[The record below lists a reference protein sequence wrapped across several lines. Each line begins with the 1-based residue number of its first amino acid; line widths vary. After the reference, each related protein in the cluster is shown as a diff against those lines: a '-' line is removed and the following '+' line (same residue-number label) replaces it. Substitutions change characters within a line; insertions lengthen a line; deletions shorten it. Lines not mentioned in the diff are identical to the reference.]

1 MEKVLIF
8 SQEQKSLIWSRFVGP
23 NGGTQ
28 EEARHFVEVC
38 ETFGLN
44 PLLGDIVF
52 QKYETKQGAR
62 TNFITTRDGLLRIAA
77 QHPDYIGA
85 PCAAEVRE
93 GDEFEFI
100 PSEGN
105 VRHVFGQKRGNII
118 GAYAVLYHKRFRPCA
133 VFVNF
138 AEYFKAN
145 ARSQRK
151 NGQGG
156 SPIWDAMPTAMI
168 VKIAEVF
175 VLRRQFPL
183 GGLYTAEE
191 MGLEEFKSEQ
201 VDFITDPEKSPENNK
216 PEPLKSAHQH
226 KLKEEQPADE
236 EPQSS
241 PKEENQLN
249 PTGNTNS
256 KGFIL
261 KQYDSGV
268 SPSGIPYAKLH
279 VVDQESKEEKLVL
292 AKGVESVE
300 LTRQIPEEEAFLM
313 DIREENGYLFL
324 ESVNNVEAGAVS

>member
-1 MEKVLIF
+1 MEKAFVF
-8 SQEQKSLIWSRFVGP
+8 SQEQRSLIWSRFVGP

-52 QKYETKQGAR
+52 QKYETKQESR

-105 VRHVFGQKRGNII
+105 VRHVFGQKRGKII
-118 GAYAVLYHKRFRPCA
+118 GAYAVIYHKRFRPCK

-138 AEYFKAN
+138 EEYFKAN
-145 ARSQRK
+145 ARSQRG
-151 NGQGG
+151 NGKGG
-156 SPIWDAMPTAMI
+156 SPICDALPTAMI
-168 VKIAEVF
+168 IKVAEVF

-201 VDFITDPEKSPENNK
+201 VDIVPDHKKSLEDNT
-216 PEPLKSAHQH
+216 PEPEQPAHHQKSKEERPAEDELQRS
-226 KLKEEQPADE
+226 LKEESQPKPAD
-236 EPQSS
+236 
-241 PKEENQLN
+241 KAD
-249 PTGNTNS
+249 S

-261 KQYDSGV
+261 KHYDSGI
-268 SPSGIPYAKLH
+268 SPSVIPYAKLH

-292 AKGVESVE
+292 AKGEESIE
-300 LTRQIPEEEAFLM
+300 LTKQIPEEEAILM
-313 DIREENGYLFL
+313 DVREENGYFFL
-324 ESVNNVEAGAVS
+324 KSVNNVEAGAVS

>member
-1 MEKVLIF
+1 MEKTLVF
-8 SQEQKSLIWSRFVGP
+8 SQEQKSLIWSRFVEP
-23 NGGTQ
+23 SGGTQ

-38 ETFGLN
+38 EAFGLN

-52 QKYETKQGAR
+52 QKYEPKQGAR

-77 QHPDYIGA
+77 QHPDYVGA

-138 AEYFKAN
+138 NEYFKAN
-145 ARSQRK
+145 AYSQRGNEK
-151 NGQGG
+151 GG
-156 SPIWDAMPTAMI
+156 SSSWDAFPAAMI
-168 VKIAEVF
+168 IKVAEVF
-175 VLRRQFPL
+175 VLRRQFSL

-191 MGLEEFKSEQ
+191 MGIEEFKCEQ
-201 VDFITDPEKSPENNK
+201 VKIAPDPEKNPGSDM
-216 PEPLKSAHQH
+216 PEPVQPTHQH
-226 KLKEEQPADE
+226 K
-236 EPQSS
+236 
-241 PKEENQLN
+241 PKEERTAYGEAQSR
-249 PTGNTNS
+249 PKEESQKNTADEADS

-261 KQYDSGV
+261 KHYDSGV

-279 VVDQESKEEKLVL
+279 VVDQESKEEKMVL
-292 AKGVESVE
+292 AKGEESVE
-300 LTRQIPEEEAFLM
+300 LTRQIPEEETFLM
-313 DIREENGYLFL
+313 DVREENGYLFL
-324 ESVNNVEAGAVS
+324 ESVNNVEAGTVS

>member
-1 MEKVLIF
+1 MSF

-28 EEARHFVEVC
+28 EEAKHFVEVC

-52 QKYETKQGAR
+52 QKYETRQGAR

-77 QHPDYIGA
+77 QHPDYVGA
-85 PCAAEVRE
+85 SCAAEVRE
-93 GDEFEFI
+93 GDEFELI

-105 VRHVFGQKRGNII
+105 VRHVFGQKRGKII
-118 GAYAVLYHKRFRPCA
+118 GAYALMYHKRFRPCT

-138 AEYFKAN
+138 QEYFQAN

-201 VDFITDPEKSPENNK
+201 VDIVPDRKKSPENDP
-216 PEPLKSAHQH
+216 PEVAQSAQQQER
-226 KLKEEQPADE
+226 KEELPAAEEPKSNSKEESQQDPADE
-236 EPQSS
+236 AD
-241 PKEENQLN
+241 
-249 PTGNTNS
+249 S

-279 VVDQESKEEKLVL
+279 VVDQKSKEEKLVL
-292 AKGVESVE
+292 AKGEESVE
-300 LTRQIPEEEAFLM
+300 LTRQIPEEETFLM
-313 DIREENGYLFL
+313 DVREENGYLFL
-324 ESVNNVEAGAVS
+324 ESVNNMEAGTVS